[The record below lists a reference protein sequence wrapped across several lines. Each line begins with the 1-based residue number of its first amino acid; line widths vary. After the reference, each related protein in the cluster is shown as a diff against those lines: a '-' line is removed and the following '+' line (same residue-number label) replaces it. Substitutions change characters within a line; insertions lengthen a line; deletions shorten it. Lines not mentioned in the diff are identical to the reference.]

1 MTALEP
7 KRALGYAGAG
17 SAVITA
23 DPRELPLA
31 GRNSSM
37 RRHNPARESVWGKLA
52 FWVFGFCLC
61 FTWTRVSLAQSG
73 DSVQRRGLG
82 EPAAT
87 KSAAPSPTALPTSEV
102 EAARDLTIVGIDVA
116 GNRRVTTQDILTYMH
131 ERVNDAFVP
140 ERLSQDVRELW
151 NSGFFDDVEVDLER
165 SDAGVRLRFTVRER
179 ANVTLVEIEGN
190 DEIDDDD
197 IQEAIELKANTIL
210 SYPAINRSVQKIRD
224 MYAEK
229 GYFLSE
235 VDSEVVPQRNNEVR
249 VRFNVRENSQ
259 VSVRRVNFLGNE
271 HISDEELRDAMIT
284 GNGGLF
290 AFGSGGVFRQTH
302 SSATSR
308 WSARSTMTRLPAG
321 ISCHAAH
328 HADAGPIGYRSYPC
342 HRRGAAI
349 SHS

>member
-1 MTALEP
+1 MKHKPAAGQRNQCNSQFLAATAFELKQTERGTVTALEP

-17 SAVITA
+17 FAATIA
-23 DPRELPLA
+23 GPREHPLL
-31 GRNSSM
+31 GRKSSM
-37 RRHNPARESVWGKLA
+37 LGHNPAKKRVWGKLA
-52 FWVFGFCLC
+52 FWAF
-61 FTWTRVSLAQSG
+61 
-73 DSVQRRGLG
+73 GLG
-82 EPAAT
+82 LCLTWLRVASAQTGDGAT
-87 KSAAPSPTALPTSEV
+87 ASAVAELSPNKLAPPSALPISEA
-102 EAARDLTIVGIDVA
+102 EAARDSTIVGIDVA
-116 GNRRVTTQDILTYMH
+116 GNRRVTTQDILTYLH

-151 NSGFFDDVEVDLER
+151 NSGFFDDIEVNLQR

-229 GYFLSE
+229 GYFLAE
-235 VDSEVVPQRNNEVR
+235 VDSEVVPLKNNEVR

-290 AFGSGGVFRQTH
+290 ALGSGEYFAKMH
-302 SSATSR
+302 SNAT
-308 WSARSTMTRLPAG
+308 
-321 ISCHAAH
+321 
-328 HADAGPIGYRSYPC
+328 
-342 HRRGAAI
+342 
-349 SHS
+349 